1 MELNARLRAFSAV
14 ARRASVSRAAEEL
27 YVSQPAVSKQIA
39 RLEAELGHPLIART
53 PRGAELTEHGRLL
66 ADYVLRAEAL
76 LSNARRALASAGDNG
91 AAGTLSLAASGTP
104 GLYLLPKLLARFHEL
119 HPDVEIEYDMS
130 ESQHA
135 LELVRAH
142 RAELGIVGTYV
153 LPPELDGEL
162 LREDEIVLVGP
173 PELADRRWRRKDMQ
187 ELTWVMREQGSATRA
202 ASEAAALQLGLAVRR
217 RLELVSWESVKLA
230 VAGGAGVAAISRVA
244 LDVELRAG
252 TLVILDAP
260 WWRASRQMAIVYA
273 RDVPLTPPAER
284 FLSLVRETRA
294 AWSK

>member
-14 ARRASVSRAAEEL
+14 ARRASFSRAAEEL

-39 RLEAELGHPLIART
+39 QLEAELGHRLLTRT
-53 PRGAELTEHGRLL
+53 ARGAELTEHGRLL

-76 LSNARRALASAGDNG
+76 LSNARRALASAGNDE
-91 AAGTLSLAASGTP
+91 AGTLSLAASGTP
-104 GLYLLPKLLARFHEL
+104 GLYLLPKLLARFHDL

-130 ESQHA
+130 ESEHA

-173 PELADRRWRRKDMQ
+173 PELADRRLRLKDVQ
-187 ELTWVMREQGSATRA
+187 ELTWVMRERGSATRA

-244 LDVELRAG
+244 LDVELQAG
-252 TLVILDAP
+252 TLAILDAP

-284 FLSLVRETRA
+284 FLSLVREMRA